1 MESYH
6 HRQQCMLADYHAG
19 VCALA
24 LEDLVLAQRCFE
36 ASQSVQRDIDKYLR
50 QLCDTVEDLSGYYT
64 TCGDLSYHLGHTYF
78 RIGRY
83 AAVVEESMIALAFYQ
98 RSLVV
103 RTSGSGKERASD
115 TGGHGTGRIAMRDQT
130 AQERLR
136 QRQALT
142 LRALADAA
150 LGDTAAAEVVLMD
163 IAALCLG
170 PVEHAE
176 EEVGAVQQLMH
187 RMRDQRTDASHSA
200 PCGNRISSKK
210 ASLALPSHELG
221 RRLDAALVPLDETRQ
236 RDCSDGSAVL
246 EANSSSSCSGGQVF
260 IDWDLVIAYSILVA
274 AISVAVLIAYRAF
287 RLLN

>member
-1 MESYH
+1 
-6 HRQQCMLADYHAG
+6 
-19 VCALA
+19 
-24 LEDLVLAQRCFE
+24 
-36 ASQSVQRDIDKYLR
+36 
-50 QLCDTVEDLSGYYT
+50 
-64 TCGDLSYHLGHTYF
+64 
-78 RIGRY
+78 
-83 AAVVEESMIALAFYQ
+83 
-98 RSLVV
+98 
-103 RTSGSGKERASD
+103 
-115 TGGHGTGRIAMRDQT
+115 MRDQT

-150 LGDTAAAEVVLMD
+150 LGDTAAAEVVLKD

-187 RMRDQRTDASHSA
+187 RMRDQRTDASTGS
-200 PCGNRISSKK
+200 RISSKK
-210 ASLALPSHELG
+210 VSSALPSHQLD
-221 RRLDAALVPLDETRQ
+221 RRLDATLVPLHGTRQ
-236 RDCSDGSAVL
+236 RDRSDGSAVL

-274 AISVAVLIAYRAF
+274 TISVAVLIAYRAF